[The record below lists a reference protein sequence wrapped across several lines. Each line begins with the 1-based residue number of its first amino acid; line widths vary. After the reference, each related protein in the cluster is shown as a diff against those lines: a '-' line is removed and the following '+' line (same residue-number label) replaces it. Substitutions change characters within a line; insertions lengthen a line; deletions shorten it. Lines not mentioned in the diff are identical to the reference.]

1 MSDYRQKGTGK
12 VVTEE
17 QLINLATKAG
27 LSKEEYISQANLV
40 LVTGESPGKETGAA
54 TNDAEVAPQ
63 EITAVNTGSA
73 SESTSLVSPE
83 PEKDSRVLSNS
94 ELKKRRKR
102 SQARWDAAKK
112 ADINIKNPETL
123 VDKDEDTVLEYLA
136 PMYPGL
142 EIRTTALMDAIE
154 YKKDDE
160 WVEIDLQP
168 NQFVNKFKSKERFAE
183 LDNYYNSLDAKTKSL
198 AIASNVNNWIDGS
211 FDDSAVE
218 GLREIGYDIKE
229 VDTQPSFQGQGMLT
243 YTPQEYV
250 LTKNGKEIS
259 RGTSSGMQK
268 ILRESLTDEDV
279 DQLKAKTSAKFEDVQ
294 QLIKEKQVKS
304 TLSKKETDSILAD
317 WHLSNDENGY
327 SKYMVSSLRNNKV
340 LTEDELS
347 ILENYFKENKENVA
361 IEQAGRKWS
370 GQRKNMTNE
379 EVIKGMLDL
388 KGLPVEIQDKLKG
401 NINEPYLK
409 YVEQLKKQGLVD
421 KNLTIANRV
430 IANNQKIYQNAV
442 GFKTLDFKEQ
452 MSTLKEQA
460 DATNSV
466 SENILKSVDA
476 KVQVIV
482 NKYPGLTAGFKTGDD
497 GIITQVGV
505 KDENSSLSEK
515 EFLRAQKEIT
525 NWVASRNL
533 IVEDYNESIA
543 ELKVANEKA
552 FTAYEG
558 VEDVIDQAFKNNN
571 TLDLLSKDFHD
582 ASAQM
587 ALAIPTLF
595 NAEWA
600 IEEQK
605 ALNEKEKAFAELGTY
620 DQEGIDKGV
629 FILRTLS
636 QQAPNILL
644 ALGTSGIGTAA
655 NISNKAISAV
665 VATEFGFT
673 SGAQK
678 YRDLSIGKEVAE
690 SAKIQKVN
698 LEGKKDLMNPDEYN
712 VQMADLNAQIAY
724 GDLSNAQIVGSS
736 IATGLIEGGF
746 TYVIGSAPN
755 AVNAIKQLRNT
766 PASEIARVS
775 QMNKA
780 QRLLYQTGKV
790 GKPMLGEVVEETS
803 IYTGDALSELLILNR
818 EVNLD
823 QLDDVAVT
831 SIIMSG
837 PMNGPSAIYSNIVGS
852 SDVKQYNKAFNR
864 INNDI
869 QRISL
874 QIETANEKDKPALF
888 SLLQSKTS
896 QISKIAGEI
905 EIDALGLGVENT
917 KEIINLNFI
926 LSDLYNKAGVIAGD
940 SKQVAQEK
948 VNAHVEKLGGQNGKD
963 FQEQVN
969 GMEQEI
975 QDVQSRTDLGLAEG
989 ALGPGGERIANELK
1003 ESNKDGYRSKTKR
1016 QQLAQVL
1023 QTMRE
1028 NAVADQVIEIKRDE
1042 KIVAEVEA
1050 ATGENKKPLTKKQK
1064 EQEYINKANK
1074 SLTDKGFVLST
1085 KLDIDT
1091 NAAKI
1096 LSAKQLENVSVVGV
1110 GTMEEFEAELRK
1122 LKLTEKEIQNTLAEA
1137 KKLQDQDSAER
1148 SNGVI
1153 VPLKGGAKLI
1163 TFDKKTVEER
1173 LRDGKITAGTMVLHE
1188 ISHAI
1193 DDASFK
1199 SEAEQTTYSN
1209 NLKSFLS
1216 KSGNKTYEAIHKQ
1229 ALADTQSLLD
1239 ENGKPAS
1246 EAAKADEYTRR
1257 AQELLYAYAETAE
1270 TKETFLEKAAAKVG
1284 IGLNINTPQK
1294 AFDYT
1299 MAHNA
1304 AFRKGEISS
1313 KAKAKIKKAKG
1324 GVDSGVKASS
1334 VDSINEQM
1342 DALDEQLNDDAIDF
1356 DTYSS
1361 QMESLE
1367 AKLEAAESGK
1377 TVEEIPEVKKPEAAK
1392 AKPVSAAKKEER
1404 VKERKNKKQIGDALN
1419 DMIPA
1424 DMTSAEWTNVA
1435 GKIIVKLQD
1444 GMLFPLVKKMAARMG
1459 IVADNV
1465 YGKTFQEFYD
1475 EVIGVQLVKNIIGFK
1490 PKTEQ
1495 NPNGND
1501 DFGGY
1506 LIGSQAGISN
1516 RIKEALIKFKKQ
1528 AELSQAKDIT
1538 EAKGIAAEQ
1547 EVAPTL
1553 DEKSKYK
1560 NLLQQ
1565 KVLSTE
1571 GLKQVRSKMI
1581 TIVRVLKSKLDTVIS
1596 KNASTSP
1603 IVNEIRLAAGKQLD
1617 LTFKE
1622 EMGGKKNLQL
1632 RNWTIENKQAIVE
1645 NATTTWLMGKDAGS
1659 KVQGG
1664 LPIAIEK
1671 SVDGKFLPYPE
1682 WVGKKID
1689 RETTEGRGQTSGNQ
1703 IVRRA
1708 KSANINDAEFADFIT
1723 KENGT
1728 PIPGR
1733 KEALAKMLAEETAF
1747 DLLKLDM
1754 ETEGPVF
1761 EALKTNQEAL
1771 GVTITEVVK
1780 QEVSRQVERGNIK
1793 FSGVEVENILEGL
1806 KILLDNQV
1814 DMSSIKYQEWYNSLG
1829 IDDKDF
1835 WDKIAA
1841 PMFAKMSDAVRRDV
1855 IKNLSQKIDDFPS
1868 LEEAFNAYAGAF
1880 YGGATKPKVAK
1891 KQLDNAREGISR
1903 KIGNAFA
1910 KLTGFNLYGESSK
1923 YGKINEKTAKNI
1935 ANAPVKES
1943 KELKAK
1949 RLAAEKAINKAVLYK
1964 GGKQVNEIKE
1974 FITNFLR
1981 EKGTPS
1987 EIKDAFEKSGLALK
2001 SREAKEA
2008 NAVIFEYINFAAL
2021 EYILESENKNEAYA
2035 GALRWLETN
2044 NMNASGIRSLA
2055 FLAGFEIV
2063 SDQGVYINPNENN
2076 RTYYSKGGF
2085 EVFETLE
2092 KDEKGLLIN
2101 KNHTNWSNAEAYLES
2116 TGKLKGF
2123 KGFERDKKIAE
2134 GLQIMLEHQKSMGE
2148 TSIALSLAL
2157 AQAVESQSKG
2167 YAVEDIYSVFG
2178 TEVKKIYS
2186 DFGIVL
2192 NSSFMGDIQNDLLG
2206 STSKLKKGRLIA
2218 LTNEL
2223 SDNIFNLQGEKLAVE
2238 GKKEIVEVVKQLVK
2252 TYKISN
2258 ENNAKVK
2265 ESKPSKP
2272 SKLSREFN
2280 EMIARQKGVEV
2291 DAEYSKIVA
2300 KRMGAKIGKYKFYL
2314 PSSAEDFRLLTGY
2327 TFSGKGKQGTA
2338 DMKWFEDNLIR
2349 PYTKAI
2355 AAIDKAKQTTKTD
2368 FKALNKAMPKQAKS
2382 MGNLIP
2388 SKDYTN
2394 DQAVRVYLWNKAGYN
2409 VPGLNEKE
2417 VNKLVA
2423 YVAGNPE
2430 LGIYADALLAISK
2443 SKKWLKPGEH
2453 WDVQTI
2459 LSDINN
2465 LTEKGGRKAYLAN
2478 WIENV
2483 DAIFSEENMNKIEAL
2498 YGKLH
2503 REALE
2508 DALYRMKNGTNRPS
2522 GANAQVNRWNTW
2534 LNNSIGSIMFF
2545 NRRSALLQ
2553 LLSTTNFL
2561 NWSDNNPVNAA
2572 KAFANQ
2578 KQYWADFAYI
2588 FNSDKLKQRRGG
2600 LRADVN
2606 EAEIANA
2613 AANSKN
2619 KATAALSWLL
2629 KKGFTPTQI
2638 ADSFAIASG
2647 GATFYRNRIN
2657 TYVEQGMDVKEA
2669 EKKAWLDFI
2678 ETSDQ
2683 AQQSGDPS
2691 LVSMEQASILG
2702 RMVLAFQNTTQ
2713 QYSRIMKRSG
2723 LDLVKRRQMP
2733 GTKSM
2738 FQSDAANFSKIVYYG
2753 ALQNLIFSSLS
2764 AGLFA
2769 LIPGFGDNEDEEERN
2784 KSKEEKTARI
2794 LNSSIDSLI
2803 RGMGVKGAVVI
2814 TIKNVIQEY
2823 FKQAKK
2829 EYRADHAYTILQA
2842 VNLSPPIGSK
2852 VKKIYSAIKGY
2863 QYDKD
2868 VIEERKFDVT
2878 ANGRLNLSPTYRV
2891 LGSLSAGALNL
2902 PLDRLYSE
2910 VQSIAEMLDERNTI
2924 YQRLA
2929 LSLGFRSWDVNTKNE
2944 EDDLIKLGAKE
2955 EREANQKEARKEKTK
2970 AAKELKIARRRKAY
2984 FSLSEKQKMKIL
2996 GLSKN
3001 ARKKIL
3007 DKVIKEKGID

>member
-1 MSDYRQKGTGK
+1 MKKTLGG
-12 VVTEE
+12 
-17 QLINLATKAG
+17 
-27 LSKEEYISQANLV
+27 
-40 LVTGESPGKETGAA
+40 
-54 TNDAEVAPQ
+54 
-63 EITAVNTGSA
+63 
-73 SESTSLVSPE
+73 
-83 PEKDSRVLSNS
+83 LSNS
-94 ELKKRRKR
+94 ELKKRREK
-102 SQARWDAAKK
+102 SQAYWDAAKK

-123 VDKDEDTVLEYLA
+123 VDKDEDTVLKYLA

-183 LDNYYNSLDAKTKSL
+183 LDNYYNSLDTKTKSL

-279 DQLKAKTSAKFEDVQ
+279 NQLKAKTSAKFEDVQ
-294 QLIKEKQVKS
+294 QLIKEKQAKS
-304 TLSKKETDSILAD
+304 TLSKKETDSMLAD

-347 ILENYFKENKENVA
+347 ILENYFKENKENVV

-452 MSTLKEQA
+452 MSALKDQA

-466 SENILKSVDA
+466 SKNILKSVDT

-482 NKYPGLTAGFKTGDD
+482 NKYPGLTAGFEAGND
-497 GIITQVGV
+497 GIITRVTV
-505 KDENSSLSEK
+505 KDENSFLSEK
-515 EFLRAQKEIT
+515 EFLKAQKEIT

-552 FTAYEG
+552 FAAYDG
-558 VEDVIDQAFKNNN
+558 VENVTDQAFKNNN

-690 SAKIQKVN
+690 FAKIQKVN

-766 PASEIARVS
+766 PASEVARLS

-780 QRLLYQTGKV
+780 QRILYQTGKV
-790 GKPMLGEVVEETS
+790 GKPILGEVVEETS

-837 PMNGPSAIYSNIVGS
+837 PMNGPSAVYSNIIGS
-852 SDVKQYNKAFNR
+852 SNVKQYNKAFNK

-905 EIDALGLGVENT
+905 EIDALGLGAENT

-948 VNAHVEKLGGQNGKD
+948 VNAHAEKLGGQNGKD

-975 QDVQSRTDLGLAEG
+975 QNVQSRTDLGVAED

-1028 NAVADQVIEIKRDE
+1028 NAVADQLIEIKRDE

-1050 ATGENKKPLTKKQK
+1050 LTDENKKPLTKKQK
-1064 EQEYINKANK
+1064 EQEYINKANE
-1074 SLTDKGFVLST
+1074 SLINKGFVLST

-1096 LSAKQLENVSVVGV
+1096 LNAKQLSNVSVVGV
-1110 GTMEEFEAELRK
+1110 GTIEEFEAELRK
-1122 LKLTEKEIQNTLAEA
+1122 LKLTENEIQNTLAEA
-1137 KKLQDQDSAER
+1137 KKLQEQDSAER

-1153 VPLKGGAKLI
+1153 IPLEGKAKLI
-1163 TFDKKTVEER
+1163 TFDKKTVDER
-1173 LRDGKITAGTMVLHE
+1173 LKDGKITAGTMVLHE

-1193 DDASFK
+1193 DDATFK
-1199 SEAEQTTYSN
+1199 NTAEQTIYSN

-1216 KSGNKTYEAIHKQ
+1216 NSDNKTYKAIHDQ
-1229 ALADTQSLLD
+1229 ALKDTQGLLD
-1239 ENGKPAS
+1239 KNGKPAS
-1246 EAAKADEYTRR
+1246 EDAKADEYTRR
-1257 AQELLYAYAETAE
+1257 AQELLYAYAESAE
-1270 TKETFLEKAAAKVG
+1270 TKETFLGKVAAKAG

-1304 AFRKGEISS
+1304 AFRRGEISS
-1313 KAKAKIKKAKG
+1313 KAKAKIKRAKG

-1342 DALDEQLNDDAIDF
+1342 DELVEKLNDDAIDF
-1356 DTYSS
+1356 DTYNA

-1367 AKLEAAESGK
+1367 AKLEAVEKGK
-1377 TVEEIPEVKKPEAAK
+1377 VDEAIKIEKP
-1392 AKPVSAAKKEER
+1392 KPKTVSAAKTEEKAEER
-1404 VKERKNKKQIGDALN
+1404 KSKKQIGDALN
-1419 DMIPA
+1419 AMIPA
-1424 DMTSAEWTNVA
+1424 DMTSAEWNNVA

-1475 EVIGVQLVKNIIGFK
+1475 EVIGVQLVKNIMSFK

-1506 LIGSQAGISN
+1506 LIGSQAGITN

-1528 AELSQAKDIT
+1528 SELSQAKDIT
-1538 EAKGIAAEQ
+1538 EAKGIEAEQ
-1547 EVAPTL
+1547 ETAPTL

-1581 TIVRVLKSKLDTVIS
+1581 TIVRVLKSKLDAVIS
-1596 KNASTSP
+1596 KNASTTP
-1603 IVNEIRLAAGKQLD
+1603 IINEIKLAAGKQLD

-1622 EMGGKKNLQL
+1622 EMGGKKGLKL

-1645 NATTTWLMGKDAGS
+1645 NAPTTWLMGKDTGS

-1671 SVDGKFLPYPE
+1671 SVNGKFLAYPE
-1682 WVGKKID
+1682 WVGQKID

-1708 KSANINDAEFADFIT
+1708 KSANIDDTEFANFVT

-1754 ETEGPVF
+1754 ETDGPVF

-1780 QEVSRQVERGNIK
+1780 QEVSRQIERGNVK
-1793 FSGVEVENILEGL
+1793 FSGVSVENIMEGL
-1806 KILLDNQV
+1806 AILTENQV
-1814 DMSSIKYQEWYNSLG
+1814 DMGSIKYQEWYNSLG

-1841 PMFAKMSDAVRRDV
+1841 PLFAKMSDAVRRDV

-1868 LEEAFNAYAGAF
+1868 LEEAFKAYAGAF
-1880 YGGATKPKVAK
+1880 YGGATKPEVAK
-1891 KQLDNAREGISR
+1891 KQLDDAREGISK
-1903 KIGNAFA
+1903 KIGNALA

-1935 ANAPVKES
+1935 ANVPVKES

-1964 GGKQVNEIKE
+1964 GGKPVNEIKE

-1981 EKGTPS
+1981 KKGTPS

-2001 SREAKEA
+2001 SIEAKEA
-2008 NAVIFEYINFAAL
+2008 NAVIFEYINFAVL
-2021 EYILESENKNEAYA
+2021 EYVLESENKNEAYA

-2076 RTYYSKGGF
+2076 RAYYSKGGF

-2192 NSSFMGDIQNDLLG
+2192 NSSFIGDIQNNLLG
-2206 STSKLKKGRLIA
+2206 STSKLKKGRLVA

-2223 SDNIFNLQGEKLAVE
+2223 SDNIFNLQGEKLVVE

-2280 EMIARQKGVEV
+2280 EMIARQKDVEV

-2355 AAIDKAKQTTKTD
+2355 AAIDAAKQTTKTD

-2498 YGKLH
+2498 YGKRH

-2553 LLSTTNFL
+2553 LLSMTNFL

-2713 QYSRIMKRSG
+2713 QYSRLMKRSG
-2723 LDLVKRRQMP
+2723 LDIINRRQMP

-2738 FQSDAANFSKIVYYG
+2738 FQSDAANFSKIMYYG

-2803 RGMGVKGAVVI
+2803 RGMGVKGAVVV

-2823 FKQAKK
+2823 FRQAKK

-2868 VIEERKFDVT
+2868 VIKERGLDLT

-2910 VQSIAEMLDERNTI
+2910 IQSIAEMLDERNTI

-2944 EDDLIKLGAKE
+2944 EDDLIKLEAKE
-2955 EREANQKEARKEKTK
+2955 KRKVKQKEARKEKT
-2970 AAKELKIARRRKAY
+2970 AESRELKLTRRREAY
-2984 FSLSEKQKMKIL
+2984 KLLSNSQKVQ
-2996 GLSKN
+2996 LSKLNKN
-3001 ARKKIL
+3001 ARKKFL
-3007 DKVIKEKGID
+3007 DKISKEKGID